1 MSYFDFFCL
10 ITHES
15 LVLGQ
20 LSTNFKMDTQN
31 LSKKIGEKFKA
42 LRTERGLTQEIIAE
56 KLDLSVS
63 AYAKLERA
71 ETEIT
76 VTKMEQIALLYG
88 LKVLDLVTSE
98 SQPTYNFNNT
108 HDNQAVY
115 QGNFQQDVVTKEEL
129 AQLKKQ
135 VALLD
140 IAIQR
145 ICTKLDGVEKKA
157 KNI

>member
-1 MSYFDFFCL
+1 
-10 ITHES
+10 
-15 LVLGQ
+15 
-20 LSTNFKMDTQN
+20 MDTQN

-108 HDNQAVY
+108 NNHEAVY
-115 QGNFQQDVVTKEEL
+115 QGNFQQDVVTKE
-129 AQLKKQ
+129 
-135 VALLD
+135 
-140 IAIQR
+140 
-145 ICTKLDGVEKKA
+145 
-157 KNI
+157 